1 MAQEHC
7 VIIGNGP
14 AANSAAFTLRGNDP
28 DVRITVIGEERDH
41 EYRPDLL
48 PEYIAGKKAEAD
60 LFVGKSELY
69 KAHDIKL
76 RLGQRV
82 VHVDFPSRELLLEH
96 NEMIRFTGLIIACG
110 AKPRIP
116 EPLAVFEDLM
126 LTLKTPAD
134 ARIWIERLAH
144 VDYVLI
150 VGGDLTSLSL
160 TKALLHLGKRV
171 TFILNGGSFWPVP
184 FNRDIREEV
193 TQRLTDHGVEV
204 SDCTKIRRVSRI
216 SDHSVEV
223 GTDRRTM
230 IVGILGAFFGL
241 VPNVKFL
248 ARSGLDIERGVLVD
262 EHLKTSFDN
271 VYAAGDCA
279 QVYHPGIR
287 DYWVSIGYDNAVEL
301 GKVAALN
308 LLGDME
314 PVKVE
319 RESILE
325 VDGIN
330 VNTSWWTEF

>member
-1 MAQEHC
+1 MDRAHC

-14 AANSAAFTLRGNDP
+14 AANSAAFTLRDNDP
-28 DVRITVIGEERDH
+28 DLRITVIGEERDH

-48 PEYIAGKKAEAD
+48 PDYIAGKATEED
-60 LFVGKSELY
+60 LFIGKSESY
-69 KAHDIKL
+69 KGHDIKL

-82 VHVDFPSRELLLEH
+82 VHADFQQRELLLEH
-96 NEMIRFTGLIIACG
+96 NEVVRFTGLIIACG

-134 ARIWIERLAH
+134 ARLWIERLAR
-144 VDYVLI
+144 VDTILI

-171 TFILNGGSFWPVP
+171 VFMLDCGSFWPVP
-184 FNRDIREEV
+184 FSPELREQV
-193 TQRLTDHGVEV
+193 ARKLTEHGVEV
-204 SDCTKIRRVSRI
+204 TECTKIRRISRI
-216 SDHSVEV
+216 SDHSFEV
-223 GTDRRTM
+223 ATDRRTM
-230 IVGILGAFFGL
+230 VVGILGAFFGL

-248 ARSGLDIERGVLVD
+248 AGSGLDIERGILVD
-262 EHLKTSFDN
+262 EYLKTSREN

-279 QVYHPGIR
+279 QVYHPEIR
-287 DYWVSIGYDNAVEL
+287 DYWVSIGYTNAVEL
-301 GKVAALN
+301 GKAAALN
-308 LLGDME
+308 LLGDMVAVN
-314 PVKVE
+314 VK

-330 VNTSWWTEF
+330 VNSSWWMEF